1 VPAPLRACAL
11 VGRRPRSLVENGFKP
26 HDVVL
31 AYHQLDINGDGL
43 IAFEEFVT
51 FCQGQLHLDKLSKPE
66 FYDIWRKMDLNGSGV
81 INFSE
86 FTSMLFPNVS
96 LEAVAASDS
105 ASASFKLLMKKDEG
119 VGGSTGGST
128 GGSSGGSTGGG
139 NGGEGDGAGNH
150 ATSAGAGASASTS
163 VNAHFANQAL
173 RQAGHSGGAHHRGS
187 HGAVAAASTKQL
199 EDSMAQ
205 LLSAVHAMQQT
216 LGAVDAR
223 VSSMEATDAAIA
235 ARCERIEAAQGML
248 ASRCDGIEATMKLLA
263 DRPRHKSR
271 RHLDGVGD
279 VSKGAPPVR
288 SSNSRRAEIASVD
301 PGTSAIEA

>member
-1 VPAPLRACAL
+1 
-11 VGRRPRSLVENGFKP
+11 
-26 HDVVL
+26 
-31 AYHQLDINGDGL
+31 
-43 IAFEEFVT
+43 
-51 FCQGQLHLDKLSKPE
+51 
-66 FYDIWRKMDLNGSGV
+66 
-81 INFSE
+81 
-86 FTSMLFPNVS
+86 
-96 LEAVAASDS
+96 
-105 ASASFKLLMKKDEG
+105 
-119 VGGSTGGST
+119 
-128 GGSSGGSTGGG
+128 
-139 NGGEGDGAGNH
+139 
-150 ATSAGAGASASTS
+150 
-163 VNAHFANQAL
+163 
-173 RQAGHSGGAHHRGS
+173 
-187 HGAVAAASTKQL
+187 
-199 EDSMAQ
+199 MAQ

-288 SSNSRRAEIASVD
+288 SSNSRRVEIASVD